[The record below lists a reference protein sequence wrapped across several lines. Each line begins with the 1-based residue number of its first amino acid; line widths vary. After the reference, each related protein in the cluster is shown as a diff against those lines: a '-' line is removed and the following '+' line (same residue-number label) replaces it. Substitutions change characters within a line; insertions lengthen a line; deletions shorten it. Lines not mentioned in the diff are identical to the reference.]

1 VLPDASACG
10 VCVHLI
16 NEVFMF
22 CKGCNG
28 APVVFKS
35 LQASGQQVWH
45 QLVVHIHKPGTRT
58 SWYLQLGKSSLRV
71 KYVGLLLVDVQ
82 SLVGTIKHPRPV
94 LLVSPILHEGRESSQ
109 LGPANE
115 QLLCPTILP
124 TAAPV
129 TTNV

>member
-1 VLPDASACG
+1 
-10 VCVHLI
+10 
-16 NEVFMF
+16 M
-22 CKGCNG
+22 
-28 APVVFKS
+28 
-35 LQASGQQVWH
+35 
-45 QLVVHIHKPGTRT
+45 
-58 SWYLQLGKSSLRV
+58 RV
-71 KYVGLLLVDVQ
+71 KYVGLLLVDIQ

-115 QLLCPTILP
+115 QLLCPTILL